1 MTFDEAKKSIAKEFI
16 SKYLEWIAD
25 YNNTELTAS
34 DYGRKY
40 GYSRSEE
47 TKTQKDTQANLVWF
61 QANIYSGKYIGG
73 WERVGYEK
81 SMIYN
86 LHQMGF
92 LSYQYYSNYQARQT
106 GHSDFYYINQAK
118 AKEIYKAYKNGFFV
132 GIN

>member
-1 MTFDEAKKSIAKEFI
+1 MTFDEAKKNIAKEFI

-25 YNNTELTAS
+25 YNNTELTVS

-47 TKTQKDTQANLVWF
+47 TKTQNDTQAILVWF

-73 WERVGYEK
+73 WERAGYEK

-106 GHSDFYYINQAK
+106 GRSDFYYINQAK